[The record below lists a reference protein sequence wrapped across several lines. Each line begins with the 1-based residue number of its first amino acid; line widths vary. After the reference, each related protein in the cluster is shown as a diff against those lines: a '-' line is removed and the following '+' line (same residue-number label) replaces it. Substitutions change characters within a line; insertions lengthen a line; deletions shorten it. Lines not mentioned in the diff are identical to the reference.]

1 MPAPVTSQL
10 CKNGDPGPQS
20 FASQLPEPHADLGR
34 FDLDRQTISVTGPVD
49 ANLTAGGRQRQT
61 STLACLSP
69 LPSLIQMPFDERVQA
84 GIEIK
89 QGSRVPVPVDDRVSA
104 RGDLAWAISVGG
116 IGVVGFAV
124 LLLFTWYY
132 AATLFLI
139 FAGMLLGVALN
150 AMTNLLGRVIQLPHA
165 LRLTIV
171 CLVLAGLLSGV
182 VFLGGTTIAQQAK
195 VLSDTIKSQLVT
207 VKGFLEK
214 NGIDTGYFDLGNPAA
229 TAPGSPSSETPAAAP
244 ARTLPSASEFAS
256 SGGAIVSQ
264 TLKLLLGTLSAVGNF
279 FIVLFLGLTF
289 AAQPNVYRKGLLFM
303 APARHRDRAT
313 IIVDRIGDTLER
325 WLIAQI
331 LTMAAVFL
339 VTWIGLALIGIQSSF
354 ILGIQAGLLAFIP
367 TVGAL
372 LAGLIVVLASLASGW
387 VAALSAF
394 LLFLGVHALESYIL
408 TPIIQRQALDIPP
421 ATLFAFQILL
431 GVVFGIWG
439 LALALPLMA
448 IVKVMIDYFK
458 AEEITP
464 AAAAA

>member
-1 MPAPVTSQL
+1 VAVPA
-10 CKNGDPGPQS
+10 
-20 FASQLPEPHADLGR
+20 
-34 FDLDRQTISVTGPVD
+34 
-49 ANLTAGGRQRQT
+49 
-61 STLACLSP
+61 
-69 LPSLIQMPFDERVQA
+69 
-84 GIEIK
+84 
-89 QGSRVPVPVDDRVSA
+89 DDRLSA
-104 RGDLAWAISVGG
+104 RNDLAWAISVGG
-116 IGVVGFAV
+116 IGIVGFAA
-124 LLLFTWYY
+124 LLMFTWSF

-139 FAGMLLGVALN
+139 FAGVLLGVALN
-150 AMTNLLGRVIQLPHA
+150 AMTTMLGRLVRLPHA

-182 VFLGGTTIAQQAK
+182 VFLGGSTIAQQAT
-195 VLSDTIKSQLVT
+195 VLSDTIKSQLVN

-214 NGIDTGYFDLGNPAA
+214 NGIDTSYFDLGSPGA
-229 TAPGSPSSETPAAAP
+229 TATSTASSTPATPGAP
-244 ARTLPSASEFAS
+244 TTHNLPSAGALAS

-264 TLKLLLGTLSAVGNF
+264 TLKLLLGTLSVVGNF

-289 AAQPNVYRKGLLFM
+289 AAQPGVYRKGLLFM
-303 APARHRDRAT
+303 VPARHRARAT
-313 IIVDRIGDTLER
+313 VVVDRIGETLER

-331 LTMAAVFL
+331 ITMFAVFL
-339 VTWIGLALIGIQSSF
+339 VTWIGLSLIGIQSSF

-372 LAGLIVVLASLASGW
+372 VAGLIVVLASLASGW
-387 VAALSAF
+387 VAAASAL
-394 LLFLGVHALESYIL
+394 LLFVGVHALESYVL

-458 AEEITP
+458 AEEAPTD
-464 AAAAA
+464 AAAA